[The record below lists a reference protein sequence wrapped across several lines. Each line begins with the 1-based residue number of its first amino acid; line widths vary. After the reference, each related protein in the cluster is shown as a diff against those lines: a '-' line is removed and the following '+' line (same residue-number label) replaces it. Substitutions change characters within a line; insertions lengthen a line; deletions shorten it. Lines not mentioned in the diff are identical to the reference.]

1 MTAESRSAI
10 SVLPTGEG
18 SRAPR
23 ISVVIPCYRVTAHV
37 ADVIA
42 RIGPEVTRIYC
53 VDDACPDG
61 SGRYIAEMVRDTR
74 LTVLYN
80 ETNRGVGGATM
91 AGYRRALADASAD
104 IVVKLDGDGQMD
116 PALIPRLV
124 RPIVNGRADYAKGN
138 RFFDLSSLTSMPTGR
153 LFGNAVL
160 SFVTKLSSGYWQ
172 IVDPTNGFT
181 AIHVRPLA
189 VLPLDKVS
197 RRYFFES
204 DMLFRLNTFS
214 AVVEDVPMDAV
225 YGNERSNLH
234 ISRVWR
240 DFAIKNF
247 VNFNKR
253 VFYNY
258 FLRGFSIAS
267 AELLL
272 GTATL
277 IFGVVFG
284 ATEWATSVTS
294 GRAVTAGT
302 VMLAALPVMLG
313 VQLLLSFLAFD
324 MRSVPTVPLHQ
335 RI

>member
-1 MTAESRSAI
+1 MKAEQDSGFAVFRPDA
-10 SVLPTGEG
+10 LGQ
-18 SRAPR
+18 ALR
-23 ISVVIPCYRVTAHV
+23 ISVVIPCYRVTAHI
-37 ADVIA
+37 AGVIA

-61 SGRYIAEMVRDTR
+61 SGRHVAATVRDTR
-74 LTVLYN
+74 LTVVYN
-80 ETNRGVGGATM
+80 QTNLGVGGATM
-91 AGYRRALADASAD
+91 AGYRRALAEGAD

-124 RPIVNGRADYAKGN
+124 RPIVSGRADYAKGN
-138 RFFDLSSLTSMPTGR
+138 RFFNLSSLSGMPAAR

-172 IVDPTNGFT
+172 VVDPTNGFT
-181 AIHVRPLA
+181 AIHARLLT
-189 VLPLDKVS
+189 VLPLEKVS

-204 DMLFRLNTFS
+204 DMLFRLNTFG

-225 YGNERSNLH
+225 YGDERSNLR
-234 ISRVWR
+234 ISRVWL
-240 DFAIKNF
+240 DFALKNF

-267 AELLL
+267 AELVLGSAALL
-272 GTATL
+272 
-277 IFGVVFG
+277 FGVVFG
-284 ATEWATSVTS
+284 AAEWSSSISS
-294 GRAVTAGT
+294 GTPVTAGT

-313 VQLLLSFLAFD
+313 VQMLLSFLAFD
-324 MRSVPTVPLHQ
+324 MRNTPTVPLHQ

>member
-1 MTAESRSAI
+1 MTAEARTAPAAA
-10 SVLPTGEG
+10 LAPAAAGQ
-18 SRAPR
+18 PR
-23 ISVVIPCYRVTAHV
+23 ISVVIPCYRVVAHV

-42 RIGPEVTRIYC
+42 RIGSEVTRIYC
-53 VDDACPDG
+53 VDDGCPDG
-61 SGRYIAEMVRDTR
+61 SGQHVAETVRDPR
-74 LTVLYN
+74 VTVVRN
-80 ETNRGVGGATM
+80 ENNLGVGGATM
-91 AGYRRALADASAD
+91 AGYRRALADGAD

-124 RPIVNGRADYAKGN
+124 RPIANGRADYAKGN
-138 RFFDLSSLTSMPTGR
+138 RFFDLSSLTRMPRSR

-181 AIHVRPLA
+181 AIHARPLA
-189 VLPLDKVS
+189 VLPLDKIS

-204 DMLFRLNTFS
+204 DMLFRLNTLG

-225 YGNERSNLH
+225 YGDERSNLR
-234 ISRVWR
+234 ISQVWR
-240 DFAIKNF
+240 EFAVRNL

-258 FLRGFSIAS
+258 FLRGFSVAS
-267 AELLL
+267 TELIV
-272 GTATL
+272 GTAAL
-277 IFGVVFG
+277 AFGVVFG
-284 ATEWATSVTS
+284 AVEWTSSVSS
-294 GRAVTAGT
+294 GTPVTAGT

-335 RI
+335 RL